1 MSASHHRLSPPAGLP
16 ARPLV
21 ISVDGTAAGVV
32 IQGGR
37 QFRFFSSNPRFDL
50 LEGSR
55 FSRIEDLRG
64 AVRRLASAATEPA
77 TPLIARNT
85 PDVLVV

>member
-1 MSASHHRLSPPAGLP
+1 MSVSRHRLSPPAGLP

-21 ISVDGTAAGVV
+21 ISVDGTAAGVA

-37 QFRFFSSNPRFDL
+37 QFRFFSSHPRFDL

-55 FSRIEDLRG
+55 FSRIEDLHG
-64 AVRRLASAATEPA
+64 AVRRLASAAAELAAPA
-77 TPLIARNT
+77 IRRSV
-85 PDVLVV
+85 PDVLIV